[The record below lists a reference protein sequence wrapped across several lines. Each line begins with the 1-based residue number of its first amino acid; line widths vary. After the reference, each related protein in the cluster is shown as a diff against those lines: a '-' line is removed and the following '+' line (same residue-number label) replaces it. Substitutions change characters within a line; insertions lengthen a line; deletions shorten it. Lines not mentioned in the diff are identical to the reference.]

1 MYQSQ
6 QAMLLIIKKNVKNVV
21 PMLINHILQ
30 NISSYY
36 PFWQGDLC
44 HVLMYNPRRAS
55 IAVILLVILVISK
68 LIVFYRHK
76 SKANQPKRP
85 PNKIQKKKGLTQ
97 IYKRFLSYSSFCIAH
112 NIVWGC
118 QKEGQVKATEGTCC
132 FWWPVTLW
140 PKETPTHTIYDSII
154 LRTFSFIFT
163 IIIYGSA
170 SALEILFCDSMC
182 FRYINAFVP
191 SCVGTFLPFLFFIFL
206 ILFIWYSTNHY

>member
-1 MYQSQ
+1 MGSSVITTVIMYQSQ
-6 QAMLLIIKKNVKNVV
+6 QAMLLIIKKSVKNVV

-85 PNKIQKKKGLTQ
+85 PNKIQKKRALLKSIKDFYHILPFVLYITLFEAV
-97 IYKRFLSYSSFCIAH
+97 KRRAR
-112 NIVWGC
+112 WRQ
-118 QKEGQVKATEGTCC
+118 QKE
-132 FWWPVTLW
+132 PVASGDLW
-140 PKETPTHTIYDSII
+140 LCGRKKLLHIQYMIVLS
-154 LRTFSFIFT
+154 
-163 IIIYGSA
+163 
-170 SALEILFCDSMC
+170 
-182 FRYINAFVP
+182 
-191 SCVGTFLPFLFFIFL
+191 
-206 ILFIWYSTNHY
+206 